1 MRVAQPAPNQAPIRL
16 PASRLTM
23 IGQCAAT
30 LANGTADARK
40 GSAEATTTRLIALLR
55 ITACS
60 AANRNAPIS
69 SGNRNSA
76 PPSPINPPSAPIT
89 APPPK
94 AAGLLRRAPR
104 AEVSPVMVSPVMPA
118 RPLATAPVLSKLL
131 PRCAVAARRD
141 RTPRRDR
148 NADHLDH
155 LCTHRDLDA
164 ASRQTAQQAAD
175 WGAQSERPNRR
186 DDTTFLD
193 PITDARAGYEAASF
207 RR

>member
-1 MRVAQPAPNQAPIRL
+1 MRVAQPAPNHAPIKL

-30 LANGTADARK
+30 LAKGTADARK
-40 GSAEATTTRLIALLR
+40 GNAEATTTRLIALLR

-118 RPLATAPVLSKLL
+118 LPLATAPVLSTPL
-131 PRCAVAARRD
+131 PQCDGAVRQD
-141 RTPRRDR
+141 RIPQPDCRAHRPR
-148 NADHLDH
+148 
-155 LCTHRDLDA
+155 
-164 ASRQTAQQAAD
+164 
-175 WGAQSERPNRR
+175 
-186 DDTTFLD
+186 
-193 PITDARAGYEAASF
+193 
-207 RR
+207 